1 MIASAA
7 TSLSLGIDKND
18 MGLLP
23 VFLVG
28 VGKCRS
34 VKEWLISPS
43 SLDEVFMHVVEV
55 NRDVENAD
63 TMVAAEKEKEKK
75 QLRLCKICGERPA
88 ATGGCAMIR

>member
-63 TMVAAEKEKEKK
+63 TMVAAEKEKKK